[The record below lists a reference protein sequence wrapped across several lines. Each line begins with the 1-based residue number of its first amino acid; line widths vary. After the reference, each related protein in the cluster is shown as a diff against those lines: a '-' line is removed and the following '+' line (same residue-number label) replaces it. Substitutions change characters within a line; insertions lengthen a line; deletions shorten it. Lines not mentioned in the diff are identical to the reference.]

1 MQDAQSASSQAKT
14 KQPKSKEEQGQIVQ
28 TETPVHHSNVQAY
41 STKEKVRSRVGHKY
55 APFACLLYTMP

>member
-1 MQDAQSASSQAKT
+1 M
-14 KQPKSKEEQGQIVQ
+14 Q

-55 APFACLLYTMP
+55 APFACLLYMVFNLWF